1 MGNGQ
6 KICVQHQLHSLL
18 GTVRGKS
25 TYIYI
30 YVNILVYMIHEG
42 FIPLFFWR
50 IDDLNY
56 EPCMPILFVGEC
68 SLLLLTDGMI
78 PTIPKVF
85 LDQRS

>member
-1 MGNGQ
+1 MRAAPASFLAWHC
-6 KICVQHQLHSLL
+6 K
-18 GTVRGKS
+18 GKVNIYI
-25 TYIYI
+25 YIYI